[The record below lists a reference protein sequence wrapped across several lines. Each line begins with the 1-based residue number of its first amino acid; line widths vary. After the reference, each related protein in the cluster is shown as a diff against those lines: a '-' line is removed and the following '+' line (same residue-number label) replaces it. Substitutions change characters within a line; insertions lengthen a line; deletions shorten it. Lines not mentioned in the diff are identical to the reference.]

1 MISNLL
7 PMLEPHVL
15 AGLFERMA
23 YVDLFFYAM
32 FRTGPWFFFGIMAL
46 VYERILLFLNDDS
59 LF

>member
-1 MISNLL
+1 
-7 PMLEPHVL
+7 MLEPHVL